1 MSEKSRT
8 LKKLRSAAIRCK
20 VYSERLKLKGVKIG
34 KSSSLASSLIG
45 AIEKIE
51 LKEKK

>member
-8 LKKLRSAAIRCK
+8 LKKLRNAAVRCK
-20 VYSERLKLKGVKIG
+20 VYSERLKLLRVKTG
-34 KSSSLASSLIG
+34 KASSAATSLIN

-51 LKEKK
+51 LKEEK